1 MNYLSPVPKSTD
13 DMIRKISIIEDNL
26 KEQLENLKD
35 LRLSLLGSIDTEG
48 RIPTGAINV
57 DLVHRVIDVDVD
69 TNVIEKKEEGLYELE
84 TLQK

>member
-1 MNYLSPVPKSTD
+1 MNYLSPVPKSTE

>member
-1 MNYLSPVPKSTD
+1 MNYLSPVPKSTE
-13 DMIRKISIIEDNL
+13 DMIRKIRIIEDNL

>member
-1 MNYLSPVPKSTD
+1 MNYLSPVPKSTE
-13 DMIRKISIIEDNL
+13 DMIRKIRIIEDNL

-48 RIPTGAINV
+48 KMPTGVVNV

-69 TNVIEKKEEGLYELE
+69 TNIIEKKEEGLYELE
-84 TLQK
+84 

>member
-1 MNYLSPVPKSTD
+1 MNYLSPVPKSTE
-13 DMIRKISIIEDNL
+13 DMIRKIRIIEDNL

-48 RIPTGAINV
+48 KMPTGMIDV

-69 TNVIEKKEEGLYELE
+69 TNIIEKKEEGLYELE

>member
-1 MNYLSPVPKSTD
+1 
-13 DMIRKISIIEDNL
+13 MIRKIRIIEDNL

-48 RIPTGAINV
+48 KMPTGVVNV

-69 TNVIEKKEEGLYELE
+69 TNIIEKKEEGLYELE
-84 TLQK
+84 

>member
-1 MNYLSPVPKSTD
+1 MNYLSPVPKSTE

-57 DLVHRVIDVDVD
+57 DLVHRVIE
-69 TNVIEKKEEGLYELE
+69 TNVIGKELAEHIGRNMNEEY
-84 TLQK
+84 

>member
-1 MNYLSPVPKSTD
+1 MNYLSPVPKSTE
-13 DMIRKISIIEDNL
+13 DMIRKIRIVEDNL

-48 RIPTGAINV
+48 KMPTGVVNV

-69 TNVIEKKEEGLYELE
+69 TNIIEKKEEGLYELE
-84 TLQK
+84 

>member
-1 MNYLSPVPKSTD
+1 MNYLSPVPKSTE

-84 TLQK
+84 TLKK

>member
-1 MNYLSPVPKSTD
+1 MNYLSLVPKSTE

-48 RIPTGAINV
+48 KMPTGVVNV
-57 DLVHRVIDVDVD
+57 DLVHRVIDVD

-84 TLQK
+84 TLQE

>member
-1 MNYLSPVPKSTD
+1 MNYLSPVPKSTE
-13 DMIRKISIIEDNL
+13 DMIRKIRIIEDNL

-48 RIPTGAINV
+48 KMPTGMIDV

>member
-1 MNYLSPVPKSTD
+1 MNYLSPVPKSTE

-57 DLVHRVIDVDVD
+57 DLVHRVIDVVVY

>member
-1 MNYLSPVPKSTD
+1 MNYLSPVPNSTE
-13 DMIRKISIIEDNL
+13 DMISKISIIEDNL